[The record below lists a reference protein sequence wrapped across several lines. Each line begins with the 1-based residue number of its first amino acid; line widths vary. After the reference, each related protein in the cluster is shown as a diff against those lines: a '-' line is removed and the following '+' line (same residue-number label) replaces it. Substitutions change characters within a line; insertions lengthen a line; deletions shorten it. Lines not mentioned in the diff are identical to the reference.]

1 MKTYTKAYIQSLL
14 DKYLDGLTSLEEERL
29 LGEYFR
35 TQSVPPEWEDY
46 RELFAWFDNGMKGG
60 GTCKTTMASTS
71 QKQLLPQYHPSVPK

>member
-46 RELFAWFDNGMKGG
+46 HLGLGRDHDLRIGAFSDDEFTAPDRAADRK
-60 GTCKTTMASTS
+60 
-71 QKQLLPQYHPSVPK
+71 SVV